1 LSKKPKPT
9 LKVKSFTFDAA
20 AIAAALNIST
30 EIVQKEFRDARV
42 TSRFSEHWGAKL
54 YDFAKH
60 LNTNRAGTDGAV
72 DVGEL
77 GAMEVSV
84 KCLTRG
90 GVKFQ
95 KSKYVGSGRKCTPA
109 DLLTSLAETS
119 KVLVVD
125 IRDFPTVCFV
135 PVDTKDLMA
144 AASAGLLTP
153 SGWSDSKFFG
163 WLREKFTVVPEPVV
177 L

>member
-1 LSKKPKPT
+1 MAKKPKPA
-9 LKVKSFTFDAA
+9 LKVKCFTFDAA

-60 LNTNRAGTDGAV
+60 LNTNQAGSDGAV
-72 DVGEL
+72 GVGEL
-77 GAMEVSV
+77 GTVDVSV
-84 KCLTRG
+84 KCLTRA

-95 KSKYVGSGRKCTPA
+95 KSKFVGSGRKCTPA
-109 DLLTSLAETS
+109 NLMESLAETS

-153 SGWSDSKFFG
+153 SGWNEVKFYG
-163 WLREKFTVVPEPVV
+163 WLREKFTVSRVSVQ